1 MWTRGVDPVQ
11 TLGVFTLPLIA
22 KAERVFTPALIHY
35 LAQGLREVVADAFH
49 TLMVIDDKGA
59 VLTRIWCLY
68 EAWQTS
74 RKGRGALVMLS
85 YGIEF
90 RPLEKVRRCV
100 GGG

>member
-1 MWTRGVDPVQ
+1 M
-11 TLGVFTLPLIA
+11 
-22 KAERVFTPALIHY
+22 
-35 LAQGLREVVADAFH
+35 ADASH

-90 RPLEKVRRCV
+90 RPLEKVRCWV
-100 GGG
+100 TNKIPC

>member
-1 MWTRGVDPVQ
+1 MDPFQTPGVV
-11 TLGVFTLPLIA
+11 TLPLPRLSILS
-22 KAERVFTPALIHY
+22 TPAPTQYIRPP
-35 LAQGLREVVADAFH
+35 QGLREVVADASH

-90 RPLEKVRRCV
+90 RPLEKVRWGVRIF
-100 GGG
+100 